1 VKAEIISIG
10 TEILLGDILDTNSNY
25 IAQRLPALGI
35 DLYFTHQVG
44 DNLGRLA
51 GLLRT
56 AWERSDL
63 ILCSG
68 GLGPTEDDITREA
81 ICDLLGE
88 EPAVDPDLEAEL
100 RAFFARRNYPMPERN
115 LKQAWLTPST
125 RAIPNPRGT
134 APGWWAE
141 KDGRIVIAMPGPPA
155 EMTRMWEKE
164 VAPQLERRAT
174 GAVIVSRTVKTAGL
188 GEGTVDEMISALLK
202 STNPSI
208 GVYAKADGI
217 HLRITAK
224 SPTRA
229 EAEALIEP
237 MQEAIE
243 RILGG
248 IIWGYDDDTFE
259 LAVGRMLAERGLTLA
274 TMESATGGLLAS
286 TLTDAPGSSAYMR
299 GGLVA
304 YATEQKIA
312 WGVPRELVE
321 EHGVISIECARA
333 MARAAREQT
342 GADIGIGITGVAGP
356 DTQEG
361 HPVGTMHIALSI
373 GGTGG
378 SAPDRRGL
386 GNRPG
391 SPIQDDSGD
400 GTSYTFAQSRE
411 AIKRRAVTTAL
422 QILRRSLLARG

>member
-1 VKAEIISIG
+1 MKAEIISIG

-35 DLYFTHQVG
+35 DLYYTHQIG
-44 DNLGRLA
+44 DNLARLA
-51 GLLRT
+51 DLLRA
-56 AWERSDL
+56 AWGRSDL
-63 ILCSG
+63 VLCSG
-68 GLGPTEDDITREA
+68 GLGPTEDDVTREA
-81 ICDLLGE
+81 ICDVLGE
-88 EPAVDPDLEAEL
+88 EPAVDPDLEEEL
-100 RAFFARRNYPMPERN
+100 RGFFARRSAAMPERN

-141 KDGRIVIAMPGPPA
+141 KDGRIIIAMPGPPA
-155 EMTRMWEKE
+155 EMSRMWEKE
-164 VAPQLERRAT
+164 VSPQLEKRAT
-174 GAVIVSRTVKTAGL
+174 GAVIISRTVKTAGL

-229 EAEALIEP
+229 EAESLIEP
-237 MQEAIE
+237 MQEAVE

-248 IIWGYDDDTFE
+248 VIWGYDDDTFE
-259 LAVGRMLAERGLTLA
+259 IAVGRMLTERGLRVA

-286 TLTDAPGSSAYMR
+286 TLTDAPGSSAYMV
-299 GGLVA
+299 GGMVA

-312 WGVPRELVE
+312 WGVPREVVE

-333 MARAAREQT
+333 MARAARDQT

-356 DTQEG
+356 DTQEDK
-361 HPVGTMHIALSI
+361 PVGTMHIAL
-373 GGTGG
+373 
-378 SAPDRRGL
+378 
-386 GNRPG
+386 
-391 SPIQDDSGD
+391 DDGDGGD

-411 AIKRRAVTTAL
+411 AIKRRAVTSTL
-422 QILRRSLLARG
+422 QILRRSLLARA

>member
-1 VKAEIISIG
+1 MKAEIVSIG

-35 DLYFTHQVG
+35 DLYYTHQIG
-44 DNLGRLA
+44 DNLARLA
-51 GLLRT
+51 ALLRT
-56 AWERSDL
+56 AWDRSDL
-63 ILCSG
+63 ILCTG
-68 GLGPTEDDITREA
+68 GLGPTEDDVSREA
-81 ICDLLGE
+81 ICDVLGE
-88 EPAVDPDLEAEL
+88 EPHVDPGLADEL
-100 RAFFARRNYPMPERN
+100 RAFFARRGVAMPERN
-115 LKQAWLTPST
+115 LKQAWLTPSV

-141 KDGRIVIAMPGPPA
+141 KNGRIIIAMPGPPA
-155 EMTRMWEKE
+155 EMTRMWDKE
-164 VAPQLERRAT
+164 VAPQLEQRAT

-188 GEGTVDEMISALLK
+188 GEGTVDEMVSSLLK

-224 SPTRA
+224 ANTRA
-229 EAEALIEP
+229 EAEAMIEP
-237 MQEAIE
+237 VQEAIE

-248 IIWGYDDDTFE
+248 VIWGYDDDTFE
-259 LAVGRMLAERGLTLA
+259 LAVGRMLKERGLTIA

-286 TLTDAPGSSAYMR
+286 TLTDAPGSSAYVV

-312 WGVPRELVE
+312 WGVPRDLID

-356 DTQEG
+356 DPQDDK
-361 HPVGTMHIALSI
+361 PVGTMHIALDDGV
-373 GGTGG
+373 GG
-378 SAPDRRGL
+378 
-386 GNRPG
+386 
-391 SPIQDDSGD
+391 DS
-400 GTSYTFAQSRE
+400 TSYTFAQSRE
-411 AIKRRAVTTAL
+411 AIKRRAVTSAL
-422 QILRRSLLARG
+422 SILRRSLLARLEAP

>member
-1 VKAEIISIG
+1 MKAEIISIG

-35 DLYFTHQVG
+35 DLYFTHQIG
-44 DNLGRLA
+44 DNLARLA
-51 GLLRT
+51 DLLRL

-63 ILCSG
+63 VLCSG
-68 GLGPTEDDITREA
+68 GLGPTEDDITRDA
-81 ICDLLGE
+81 ICAILGE
-88 EPAVDPDLEAEL
+88 EPEVDPDLEAEL
-100 RAFFARRNYPMPERN
+100 RAFFSRRGAAMPERN

-141 KDGRIVIAMPGPPA
+141 KDGRIIIAMPGPPA
-155 EMTRMWEKE
+155 EMARMWEKE

-174 GAVIVSRTVKTAGL
+174 ESIIVSRTVKTAGL
-188 GEGTVDEMISALLK
+188 GEGTVDEMVSSLLK

-224 SPTRA
+224 APTRA
-229 EAEALIEP
+229 QAEAMIEP
-237 MQEAIE
+237 MQEAME

-248 IIWGYDDDTFE
+248 VIWGYDDDTFE
-259 LAVGRMLAERGLTLA
+259 IAVGRMLKERGLRIA

-286 TLTDAPGSSAYMR
+286 TLTDAPGSSAYMV
-299 GGLVA
+299 GGMVA

-312 WGVPRELVE
+312 WGVPREVVE

-333 MARAAREQT
+333 MARVAREQT

-356 DTQEG
+356 DTQEDN
-361 HPVGTMHIALSI
+361 PVGTMHIAL
-373 GGTGG
+373 
-378 SAPDRRGL
+378 DDGL
-386 GNRPG
+386 
-391 SPIQDDSGD
+391 SGD
-400 GTSYTFAQSRE
+400 GTSYTFAQSRD
-411 AIKRRAVTTAL
+411 AIKRRAVTSAMQL
-422 QILRRSLLARG
+422 LRRSLLARG